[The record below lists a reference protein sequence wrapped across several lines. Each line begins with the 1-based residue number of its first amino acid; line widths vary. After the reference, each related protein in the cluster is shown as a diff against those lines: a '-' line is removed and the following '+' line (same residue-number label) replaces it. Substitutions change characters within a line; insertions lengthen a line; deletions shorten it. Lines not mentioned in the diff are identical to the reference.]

1 MIAETAGVS
10 PSPEI
15 CRRREGPYANNMGF
29 PISQFPCLTVSL
41 SPCLLV
47 CFSGAITWRPI
58 QTTNYS
64 HVR

>member
-29 PISQFPCLTVSL
+29 PISQFPCLTV
-41 SPCLLV
+41 

>member
-1 MIAETAGVS
+1 MIAETAGAIS
-10 PSPEI
+10 LPRY
-15 CRRREGPYANNMGF
+15 CRCREGPYANNMGF
-29 PISQFPCLTVSL
+29 SISL